1 MSKKNYLCTNN
12 FYTLFGIVSKTVA
25 KIPIFPIQE
34 ARIMQPLAHKTTYSL
49 AKSHKARGL

>member
-1 MSKKNYLCTNN
+1 MSKKKYIFN
-12 FYTLFGIVSKTVA
+12 FYTLFGTVSKTAA
-25 KIPIFPIQE
+25 KIPISPIQK